1 MVKLYAC
8 VACFCVAS
16 FAVVQPVPPI
26 VTPPQKVVSAVV
38 EMGRAIAFEKC
49 QSCHAAGPTGPSANP
64 RAPPLR
70 TLSQKYPIDT
80 LSEAFAEGVLVGH
93 TEMPEFEL
101 EPAQVDAL
109 MTYIE
114 SIQTDAGGGAESKSK
129 SGQ

>member
-8 VACFCVAS
+8 LACLGIAGL
-16 FAVVQPVPPI
+16 ALAQPAPPVVVPTLPHGDAKI
-26 VTPPQKVVSAVV
+26 

-49 QSCHAAGPTGPSANP
+49 ASCHAPGPRGASANP
-64 RAPPLR
+64 SAPPLR

-93 TEMPEFEL
+93 SGMPEFEF

-109 MTYIE
+109 LTYLE
-114 SIQTDAGGGAESKSK
+114 SIQVHGGRHAKKRK
-129 SGQ
+129 SGA